1 MPHITL
7 ECSANLAGRVDLDAL
22 VRAVHEAALGTGV
35 FPVGGTRT
43 RLAVRERY
51 RIADGDPANAFV
63 HAVLRIGAGRDA
75 ATKHAAAGHVFAA
88 LCQALAEAY
97 AAGPL
102 AISLEVEEID
112 PALSFKQ
119 NNLHDYVAG
128 RRATAAGVRS

>member
-22 VRAVHEAALGTGV
+22 VRTVHEAALETGV

-43 RLAVRERY
+43 RLGVRDQY
-51 RIADGDPANAFV
+51 RIADGDPNNAFV

-75 ATKHAAAGHVFAA
+75 ATKHAAAAHVFAA
-88 LCQALAEAY
+88 LCASLNEAY

-102 AISLEVEEID
+102 AISLEVQEID

-119 NNLHDYVAG
+119 NNLHEYVAA
-128 RRATAAGVRS
+128 RRATAAGARP